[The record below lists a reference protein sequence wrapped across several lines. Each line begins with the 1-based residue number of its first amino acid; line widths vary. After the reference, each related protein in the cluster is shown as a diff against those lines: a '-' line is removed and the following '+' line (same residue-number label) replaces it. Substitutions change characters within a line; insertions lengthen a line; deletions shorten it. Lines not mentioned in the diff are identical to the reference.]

1 VVALEKADVERLRA
15 ILAAAEKGGAAGS
28 SPEVDAALA
37 ELRAILARKEKSL
50 E

>member
-1 VVALEKADVERLRA
+1 MEREDVERLRA
-15 ILAAAEKGGAAGS
+15 VIAAADRGGLAGT

-37 ELRAILARKEKSL
+37 ELRTILARKEKSL